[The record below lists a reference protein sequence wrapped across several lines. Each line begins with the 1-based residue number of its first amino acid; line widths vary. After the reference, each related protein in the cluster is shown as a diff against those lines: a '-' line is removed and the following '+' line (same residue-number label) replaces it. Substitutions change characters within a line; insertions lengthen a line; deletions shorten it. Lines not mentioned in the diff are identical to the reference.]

1 MKEMA
6 PQVDVESMKATTMP
20 LTADRRQKTSKI
32 KVLLADDHPF
42 VRAGVRSWLHQ
53 HNQFE
58 VVGEA
63 SCGHEAISR
72 AKEFLPDVI
81 VMDLSMPG
89 VDGMQATQSLRESCP
104 KSRVLFFTIDA
115 ENEIVNEMI
124 QSGAKG
130 YVRKDTPPVELV
142 SAIERI
148 HRGETCF
155 RPEVAQTFFNEFVLN
170 GGKPKETPKK
180 LSPRE
185 NQVLSGIVEGLAN
198 KEIADRLKLQTRTV
212 EKHRQRMMKKLGI
225 HKATELVKFALTRGL
240 VNLNLL

>member
-1 MKEMA
+1 MRL
-6 PQVDVESMKATTMP
+6 ATVPRSTN
-20 LTADRRQKTSKI
+20 RRPNTSKI
-32 KVLLADDHPF
+32 KVLLADDHPLI
-42 VRAGVRSWLHQ
+42 RAGVRSWLHQ
-53 HNQFE
+53 HDQFE

-63 SCGHEAISR
+63 SCGHEAISAAR
-72 AKEFLPDVI
+72 EFSPDVI

-89 VDGMQATQSLRESCP
+89 VDGLQATHSLREFCP
-104 KSRVLFFTIDA
+104 QSRVLFFTIDA
-115 ENEIVNEMI
+115 EKEIVHEMI
-124 QSGAKG
+124 QSGARG

-148 HRGETCF
+148 HRGETF
-155 RPEVAQTFFNEFVLN
+155 FKPEVAQTFFHDFVVN

-185 NQVLSGIVEGLAN
+185 NEVLSGIVEGLAN

-225 HKATELVKFALTRGL
+225 HKATELVKYALTRGL